1 MSQPPVVPNRF
12 ALLKAAFAPRLRLER
27 EWAIGETGWI
37 IYLAHDLTRDRQVC
51 LKVFSSGLTQRI
63 DPERFRTEVGRTA
76 RLEHPHILPIFDCGE
91 TAGHLWLTLPVPEGE
106 TLRNRLEREQR
117 LPMTDALRIAREVA
131 LALDYAHRQGVIH
144 GELEPGMVWLTPEGR
159 TLVAFPEGWRQ
170 WDAVSPRPTARSDIY
185 SVGVILYEMLTGPL
199 QRDSA
204 ASGTFPLLS
213 QIPSAL
219 RHVIARAT
227 AARPDD
233 RYSSAAELAQALE
246 RAGRRSW
253 LSRILRRK

>member
-1 MSQPPVVPNRF
+1 MSQPPVVPTRF

-27 EWAIGETGWI
+27 EWGIGETGWI
-37 IYLAHDLTRDRQVC
+37 IYLAHDLSRDRQVC

-63 DPERFRTEVGRTA
+63 DPERFRTGVGRTA
-76 RLEHPHILPIFDCGE
+76 RLEHPHILPILDCGE
-91 TAGHLWLTLPVPEGE
+91 TAGYLWLTLPVPEGE
-106 TLRNRLEREQR
+106 TLRDRLEREQR

-159 TLVAFPEGWRQ
+159 TLVAFPEGWRKR
-170 WDAVSPRPTARSDIY
+170 DAEPPRPTTRSDIY
-185 SVGVILYEMLTGPL
+185 SVGVILYEMLTGTL
-199 QRDSA
+199 EGD
-204 ASGTFPLLS
+204 ASGTLPLLS
-213 QIPSAL
+213 RIPSAL
-219 RHVIARAT
+219 RPVIARAT
-227 AARPDD
+227 AASPDD

-253 LSRILRRK
+253 LSRILRRE